1 MIFLSR
7 KNKTKQNANS
17 IVTCKTFLWYATHRN
32 TLCLYTKPKILIL
45 TELIVFFK
53 MGENQSFH
61 FFQLLATALMT
72 EQYSMT
78 GREKEN
84 WKLIFTFTQH
94 QTAAAAASVSSAQT
108 RSGGWCKSNGISKR
122 IKKKKKKNNFHFF
135 LCGSFGCCLFFFFQ
149 ENNNNNLKS
158 CPAGLA
164 GLSVWLKRLF

>member
-1 MIFLSR
+1 MCRWCNQLSPILFQIKLSVKQQKSNWKIGANYSYFEYYFSYNFLIFLSR

-53 MGENQSFH
+53 IGENQSFH

-94 QTAAAAASVSSAQT
+94 QTAAAAAASVSSAQT
-108 RSGGWCKSNGISKR
+108 RSGCWCK
-122 IKKKKKKNNFHFF
+122 
-135 LCGSFGCCLFFFFQ
+135 
-149 ENNNNNLKS
+149 
-158 CPAGLA
+158 
-164 GLSVWLKRLF
+164 